1 MFIIDNAHKCRL
13 LAVSH
18 SFACVLGSEL
28 VPQFS
33 GHPGCTRL
41 ISGSSSCDS
50 PAKTVCPVG
59 GSHVPFSVKFFCKR
73 ESVSKKHQ

>member
-1 MFIIDNAHKCRL
+1 MFILDNAHKCRL

-18 SFACVLGSEL
+18 SFAYVLGSEL

-33 GHPGCTRL
+33 GHLGCTRL
-41 ISGSSSCDS
+41 NDQRSSSCDS
-50 PAKTVCPVG
+50 PARTVCPVG

-73 ESVSKKHQ
+73 ESVSKKH